1 MRELLARI
9 DSRELTEW
17 AAFYQVE
24 PFGCEADGLGSA
36 IVAATV
42 ANVNRE
48 KGAKAFE
55 AADFLPKFD
64 QAKKEQSVEEMI
76 QLAQMFT
83 AAAGGSIGKDYDPI
97 DYDED
102 EEGNPA

>member
-9 DSRELTEW
+9 ESRELTEW
-17 AAFYQVE
+17 ATFYQLE
-24 PFGCEADGLGSA
+24 PFGQEAEGLGSA
-36 IVAATV
+36 IVAATI

-55 AADFLPKFD
+55 VADFLPKFGE
-64 QAKKEQSVEEMI
+64 AKKEQSVEEMI

-83 AAAGGSIGKDYDPI
+83 AAAGGVVG
-97 DYDED
+97 E
-102 EEGNPA
+102 